1 MSFDIARVIT
11 VPIVL
16 ALSSCSGDQ
25 QGAGYWFHFI
35 FVVIPLIIIG
45 FIIYIKSEKIG
56 DSLFSI
62 EGQVKK
68 LSSRLENLEEKIKK
82 LTEKEG

>member
-1 MSFDIARVIT
+1 MSFDIARVT
-11 VPIVL
+11 MVPIVL

-25 QGAGYWFHFI
+25 QGAGYWFHFV

-45 FIIYIKSEKIG
+45 FIIYIKSEKIS

-82 LTEKEG
+82 LTEKEQ

>member
-1 MSFDIARVIT
+1 MNFDIARVIT

-45 FIIYIKSEKIG
+45 FIIYIKSEKIS

-62 EGQVKK
+62 EGQLKK
-68 LSSRLENLEEKIKK
+68 LSSKAENLEEKIKK
-82 LTEKEG
+82 LTEKE